1 MTTAAPLRPASKRWP
16 NAREPAALQ
25 VTAQTRPSQHAPTG
39 APTPKRRGGT
49 TVFQVPF
56 ASAMSDGDVA
66 LLARALDLT
75 THMHPKLR
83 QSPTSPGLVR
93 LDHHSGLFLERG
105 AAEGDWVLEARTWG
119 VPPPLSIHEWHVLA
133 AGAARLLDPSV
144 GFPERLA
151 TVSPEY
157 PMRPLGR
164 AANKRSARIGRRI
177 LGL

>member
-1 MTTAAPLRPASKRWP
+1 MTTAAPPKPVSKRQP
-16 NAREPAALQ
+16 NVREPAARPP
-25 VTAQTRPSQHAPTG
+25 VAQTHLRQPAPTA
-39 APTPKRRGGT
+39 APTSTGRVPKT
-49 TVFQVPF
+49 LFQVSF
-56 ASAMSDGDVA
+56 ASAMKDGDIA
-66 LLARALDLT
+66 LLARTLDLT
-75 THMHPKLR
+75 THMHPKPR

-119 VPPPLSIHEWHVLA
+119 LPAALSIHEWHVLA
-133 AGAARLLDPSV
+133 AGAARLLDPGVS
-144 GFPERLA
+144 FPERPA
-151 TVSPEY
+151 TFSPEY

>member
-1 MTTAAPLRPASKRWP
+1 MTTAALLRPASKRRP
-16 NAREPAALQ
+16 HAREPAALQ
-25 VTAQTRPSQHAPTG
+25 PIAHTQLSQPAPTR
-39 APTPKRRGGT
+39 APTPKGRGAT
-49 TVFQVPF
+49 TLFRVSF

-66 LLARALDLT
+66 LLARTLDLT
-75 THMHPKLR
+75 THMHPRLR

-105 AAEGDWVLEARTWG
+105 AAEGGWVLKARTWG
-119 VPPPLSIHEWHVLA
+119 HPALSTVHEWHVLA

-144 GFPERLA
+144 SFPERLA

-164 AANKRSARIGRRI
+164 AANKRSARIRRRI

>member
-25 VTAQTRPSQHAPTG
+25 PSPQTWASRPAGGSRPTG
-39 APTPKRRGGT
+39 SGPTTLFRIS
-49 TVFQVPF
+49 F

-66 LLARALDLT
+66 LLRGTLGLT
-75 THMHPKLR
+75 THMHPKLHA
-83 QSPTSPGLVR
+83 SPASPGMVR
-93 LDHHSGLFLERG
+93 LDHHSGLFLDRG
-105 AAEGDWVLEARTWG
+105 VTDGDWVLEARTWG
-119 VPPPLSIHEWHVLA
+119 LPAAQSIHEWHVLA

-144 GFPERLA
+144 TFPERLA

-157 PMRPLGR
+157 PMRPVGR
-164 AANKRSARIGRRI
+164 AANKRSAKIGRRI